1 MDNQVTAEAV
11 EGKAQP
17 DVNSLLKR
25 FEGDRLF
32 EDIGKGSGTLFG
44 RNDPAAE
51 LRGKQHSAWK
61 GYIRLRGSRYER
73 CGFGNYE
80 VSTKE
85 QQAAVDKLSA
95 MAGSNDLRNA
105 ILLGPAGTVKDHLL
119 SAAVRIAIKSGCFS
133 VGWTSGPGL
142 FSKLRNAISDK
153 IKEDDVLLPYCKC
166 RLLVI
171 SDLAMTKLT
180 DYQREIVY
188 KIIDRRYNNALIT
201 WVSSNIASREAFQA
215 VTSSQIVDRLIDD
228 AVYIPCN
235 WSSYRKVKQ

>member
-1 MDNQVTAEAV
+1 MTEAAGDKV
-11 EGKAQP
+11 QP
-17 DVNSLLKR
+17 DASLLLKR
-25 FEGDRLF
+25 FEGDYLF
-32 EDIGKGSGTLFG
+32 KNIRSGRPTFCG
-44 RNDPAAE
+44 RDDPIEE
-51 LRGKQHSAWK
+51 LRGKQHYAWK
-61 GYIRLRGSRYER
+61 GYIEQRGTRYER
-73 CGFGNYE
+73 CSFHSYE

-95 MAGSNDLRNA
+95 MASSDDLRNA
-105 ILLGPAGTVKDHLL
+105 ILLGPAGTGKDHLL
-119 SAAVRIAIKSGCFS
+119 TAAVRLAISAGCFS

-188 KIIDRRYNNALIT
+188 KIVDRRYNNALIT
-201 WVSSNIASREAFQA
+201 WVSSNIANREAFQSA
-215 VTSSQIVDRLIDD
+215 TSSQIVDRLIDD